1 MKGYLHPSLESTG
14 GKSEFG
20 FGTVAAVSRSV
31 TKRMS
36 ELLPPVLSNEGCIFN

>member
-1 MKGYLHPSLESTG
+1 MSSAPACAGT
-14 GKSEFG
+14 G